1 MVSHICAAV
10 VVVLGLHLD
19 LAATQSC
26 GASGTL
32 GIGQSY
38 TFTSPNWP
46 NPYPRNARC
55 RWRGTSPENSIFNLD
70 CQEFD
75 VRASRGRCQDQFYF
89 SPSGDLN
96 SGDHQTYCGRGILN
110 VNSTTNAI
118 DVYFR
123 SNFFFRNRATGFQ
136 CVLTVLGDMTTTTTT
151 TTTTPIPTTT
161 TTTDV
166 IIDVSSTTTEE
177 ISSSSDVTMD
187 VSSTTTEEISS
198 SSDVTMDVSSTTTE
212 EKTTTEAQS
221 SCECGENRLQ
231 GSRIVGGTETM
242 LHEWPWQ
249 VALRL
254 GSSTGQQFCGGSLIS
269 PSWVLTAAHCVV
281 DFTTSQIV
289 VSIGDHDKTTGSDT
303 SHTVHRSITQKIA
316 HSDYDANTVINDIAV
331 IELSSPV
338 QFSQGISPVCLPTS
352 QRTQLFDGDD
362 ATVTGWGTTSF
373 QGSDSDVLLEVTLPV
388 IANSECASLYGFSIR
403 GDQVCTYE
411 EGKDSCQGDSGGP
424 LVWLDDDGHYQQ
436 IGIVSYGIG
445 CAARNRPGV
454 YTRVTSFIDWI
465 EQNTRSSFCSP

>member
-1 MVSHICAAV
+1 MVSHIWAAV
-10 VVVLGLHLD
+10 VVVLVLH
-19 LAATQSC
+19 LAATDAC
-26 GASGTL
+26 GATGTL
-32 GIGQSY
+32 EIGQSY
-38 TFTSPNWP
+38 TFTSPDWP
-46 NPYPRNARC
+46 SPYPGVSRC
-55 RWRGTSPENSIFNLD
+55 RWTVASPENSIINLD

-75 VRASRGRCQDQFYF
+75 VRTRRGSCLDRFYF
-89 SPSGDLN
+89 SPSGDLT
-96 SGDHQTYCGRGILN
+96 SGDYQIYCGTGILN
-110 VNSTTNAI
+110 VNTKTNVF

-123 SNFFFRNRATGFQ
+123 SNIFRNTAKGFQ
-136 CVLTVLGDMTTTTTT
+136 CVITVLGDMTTTATTT
-151 TTTTPIPTTT
+151 TTTTPTTTPTTATTT
-161 TTTDV
+161 TTT
-166 IIDVSSTTTEE
+166 
-177 ISSSSDVTMD
+177 
-187 VSSTTTEEISS
+187 
-198 SSDVTMDVSSTTTE
+198 
-212 EKTTTEAQS
+212 
-221 SCECGENRLQ
+221 CGENILQ

-249 VALRL
+249 VALRYR
-254 GSSTGQQFCGGSLIS
+254 SSTGQQFCGGSLIS
-269 PSWVLTAAHCVV
+269 PSWVLTAAHCVQ
-281 DFTTSQIV
+281 DLTTSQIV

-303 SHTVHRSITQKIA
+303 SHTVHRYITQKIV
-316 HSDYDANTVINDIAV
+316 HSDYNANTIINDISV

-338 QFSQGISPVCLPTS
+338 QYSPGISPVCLPTS
-352 QRTQLFDGDD
+352 QRTQLFDGEG

-373 QGSDSDVLLEVTLPV
+373 QGSSSDVLLEVTLPV
-388 IANSECASLYGFSIR
+388 ISNPECASLYGFSIR